1 MQEEVFYVKSLE
13 RDFATKTLKGK
24 NKITFQTIEN
34 IIKNKKI
41 RLNTKSFG
49 RKRRLSTTIL
59 HKNYTKTYRPQGIIF
74 QTKDKPEYVSPF
86 DLVLL
91 SDTKNIIVHYYR
103 IKNNI
108 HFYYNH
114 KLILGFESFLF
125 GDFDK
130 MIKKYPSPESA
141 WKEVNKF
148 RVSHG
153 YTKLTK
159 QKYRLVEY
167 NEVVFH
173 KTIKIKPIAIFGYR
187 KEARKVAKKLG
198 LPHYVTAKKFY
209 EKTNR
214 FNLDDE
220 N

>member
-1 MQEEVFYVKSLE
+1 
-13 RDFATKTLKGK
+13 
-24 NKITFQTIEN
+24 
-34 IIKNKKI
+34 
-41 RLNTKSFG
+41 
-49 RKRRLSTTIL
+49 
-59 HKNYTKTYRPQGIIF
+59 
-74 QTKDKPEYVSPF
+74 
-86 DLVLL
+86 
-91 SDTKNIIVHYYR
+91 
-103 IKNNI
+103 
-108 HFYYNH
+108 
-114 KLILGFESFLF
+114 
-125 GDFDK
+125 